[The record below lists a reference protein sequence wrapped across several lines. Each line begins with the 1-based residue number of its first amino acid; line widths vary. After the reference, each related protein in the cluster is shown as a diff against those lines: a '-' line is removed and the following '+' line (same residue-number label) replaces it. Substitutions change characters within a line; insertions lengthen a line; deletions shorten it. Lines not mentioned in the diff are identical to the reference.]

1 VSARAVLVVGAV
13 AGLAGLATVGLAAY
27 GSVAEPT
34 AASSYAGWTG
44 RSDPDAAADRDAMT
58 PDDAV
63 AVALLERAA
72 DAAGTVAWTGR
83 AVTVDRM
90 GTAVTDLSHVPGR
103 GTTVRTVG
111 QDSEATVAPDG
122 RSGSIADAG
131 RQLTVL
137 RTNYRVVRAADLD
150 CLVAGRATEAVVA
163 YDADGTQAARFW
175 LDAGTGL
182 LLAKELVAPDG
193 TVWSRADFE
202 RVRITP
208 GSEPA
213 ITPAAAT
220 DEWSE
225 PFDAEALAAARQG
238 GCPCPEELPGGLVLL
253 DTRRAPAG
261 VMAEAPVVHQ
271 LFTDGLS
278 AVSLFTFPGSL
289 TGSDAEGLSARGFV
303 PTDLGGQTAWVR
315 EGTTDSAAVSVVWA
329 VPGSVLTLVTDDVED
344 PRAVVT
350 DVVAALPPAE
360 ATGDGL
366 LDRVRRGWDRLT
378 GAAA

>member
-44 RSDPDAAADRDAMT
+44 RSDPGAAADRDAMT

-63 AVALLERAA
+63 AVTLLERAA

-90 GTAVTDLSHVPGR
+90 GTAVTDLTHVPGR

-111 QDSEATVAPDG
+111 ADSAATVAPEG
-122 RSGSIADAG
+122 SSGSIADAG
-131 RQLTVL
+131 RQLAVL

-150 CLVAGRATEAVVA
+150 CQVAGRSTEAVVA
-163 YDADGTQAARFW
+163 YDADGTTAARFW
-175 LDAGTGL
+175 LDSATGL

-208 GSEPA
+208 GSA
-213 ITPAAAT
+213 TTITAAAS
-220 DEWSE
+220 DEWSD

-303 PTDLGGQTAWVR
+303 LTDLGGQTAWVR

-344 PRAVVT
+344 PLAVIT

-360 ATGDGL
+360 ASGDGL
-366 LDRVRRGWDRLT
+366 LDRVLRGWDRLT